1 MQETYKQQIG
11 VNAWPEEQLKPLVS
25 DLTKHVAAA
34 VGTFGKVRT
43 FGEIPVES
51 DEGEAIGRP
60 DIGVATDGL
69 LSGYIE
75 LKKPGSGA
83 DPDEYAGRDADQW
96 NRFRDLPNLLYTD
109 GKDFAHFRFG
119 EQVGETVRLSGDPT
133 EGGAGAVSDLKPL
146 GLSPAEALVKRTVY
160 FLPADVFFPILGW
173 WEVAIGAALL
183 FRPLVRLAL
192 FLLFAQMVGTFLP
205 LVVLPEVVW
214 TNFPFALTTEGQ
226 YIIKNLVLIGAA
238 LVVGGTVREES
249 TPRRQ
254 L

>member
-1 MQETYKQQIG
+1 L
-11 VNAWPEEQLKPLVS
+11 VN
-25 DLTKHVAAA
+25 
-34 VGTFGKVRT
+34 
-43 FGEIPVES
+43 
-51 DEGEAIGRP
+51 
-60 DIGVATDGL
+60 
-69 LSGYIE
+69 
-75 LKKPGSGA
+75 
-83 DPDEYAGRDADQW
+83 
-96 NRFRDLPNLLYTD
+96 
-109 GKDFAHFRFG
+109 
-119 EQVGETVRLSGDPT
+119 
-133 EGGAGAVSDLKPL
+133 GAGTRGEVSVSLRAEMHIFEPSDVKRHPLSFSISLRGTAMTPVFKRVLGPERFEQIDRIVAGAMQRYGVRVLRYALAVVFIWFGILKPL

-249 TPRRQ
+249 TPARQ

>member
-1 MQETYKQQIG
+1 L
-11 VNAWPEEQLKPLVS
+11 VN
-25 DLTKHVAAA
+25 
-34 VGTFGKVRT
+34 
-43 FGEIPVES
+43 
-51 DEGEAIGRP
+51 
-60 DIGVATDGL
+60 
-69 LSGYIE
+69 
-75 LKKPGSGA
+75 
-83 DPDEYAGRDADQW
+83 
-96 NRFRDLPNLLYTD
+96 
-109 GKDFAHFRFG
+109 
-119 EQVGETVRLSGDPT
+119 
-133 EGGAGAVSDLKPL
+133 GAGTRGEVSVSPRAEMHIFEPSDVKRHPLSFSISLRGTAMTPVFERVLGPERFEQIDRIVAGAMQRYGVRVLRYALAVVFIWFGILKPL